1 MIDFNV
7 VVVGTGFMVFT
18 HIEALRRLGLPVL
31 GIMGSSPAKSE
42 EARAK
47 LGLKKAYASFDDILN
62 DGDINVVHLCVP
74 NDLHFDFARKAL
86 LAGKH
91 VMCEKPLAMNTRDS
105 GELVALAKNRNLA
118 AAVCYNL
125 RFYPLNLHVKQIMR
139 QKDMGNIFHINGSY
153 VQDWLLYDTDYNWR
167 LLSEKSGKLRVV
179 ADIGT
184 HWLDLME
191 TITGLEI
198 DSVFAD
204 LKIFHSTRCRPSGEV
219 ETYSQN
225 KVNNSTEQEF
235 IDIDTEDY
243 GSLLMRFKSGATG
256 SLHVSQVVAGR
267 KNCLRYEISGSK
279 QAVSWD
285 SERPNELWIGHRDR
299 ANETMLR
306 DPSLISEEAAGYCSY
321 PGGHN
326 EGYSDTFKQC
336 FKSFYQYISA
346 DDFDAAKDF
355 PTFEDGHRQI
365 LLCEAIL
372 KSNQQEQWV
381 KLKGKL

>member
-7 VVVGTGFMVFT
+7 AVVGTGFMGFA
-18 HIEALRRLGLPVL
+18 HIEALRRLSIPVL
-31 GIMGSSPAKSE
+31 GIMGSSPEKSE
-42 EARAK
+42 DARGK
-47 LGLKKAYASFDDILN
+47 LGLKKAYALFDDILT
-62 DGDINVVHLCVP
+62 DDEINVVHLCVP

-91 VMCEKPLAMNTRDS
+91 VMCEKPLAMNAMDS
-105 GELVALAKNRNLA
+105 EELVVLAKSQNLA

-125 RFYPLNLHVKQIMR
+125 RFYPLNLHVKQIIQ

-167 LLSEKSGKLRVV
+167 LLSEKSGNLRVIS
-179 ADIGT
+179 DIGT

-204 LKIFHSTRCRPSGEV
+204 LKIFHPTRCRPSGEV

-225 KVNNSTEQEF
+225 KVNSSTQQEF

-243 GSLLMRFKSGATG
+243 GSLLIRFKGGATG
-256 SLHVSQVVAGR
+256 SLYVSQVVAGR

-306 DPSLISEEAAGYCSY
+306 DPSLISKEAAGYCSY

-336 FKSFYQYISA
+336 FKSFYQYISVG
-346 DDFDAAKDF
+346 DFEAAKDF
-355 PTFEDGHRQI
+355 PTFEEGHRQI

-372 KSNQQEQWV
+372 KSSQREQWV